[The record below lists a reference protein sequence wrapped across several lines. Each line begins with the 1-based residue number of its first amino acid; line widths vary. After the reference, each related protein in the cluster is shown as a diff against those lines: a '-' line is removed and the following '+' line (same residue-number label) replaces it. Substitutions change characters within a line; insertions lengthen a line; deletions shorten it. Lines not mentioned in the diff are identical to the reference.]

1 MFNNIS
7 YNVVVERFKVFAEGH
22 FLIKR
27 FTHGQ
32 IDQTDL
38 EKDQQFPWMH
48 LAPVE
53 VRAAAG
59 ARVFTFDVIF
69 ADIPRDK
76 EDKTDYQKEAISDCI
91 RLAEDLIS
99 EIQNGL
105 TVFGDLVEVDG
116 ESSITPFIEEWTHT
130 LSGCTLAISI
140 SVPNNYDACDIPADW
155 SFGGNSSSN
164 PPTPITQLVLRVNNV
179 DNVIQNVLDLID
191 GDNVTI
197 EDLGDGRVRVNSTG
211 GGGGTL
217 VSTAYN
223 ANHTTAT
230 GNQYAVGDRVWY
242 NGNVYACIAA
252 NDAILPTNTAYWT
265 LLGAGFRLRQ
275 SPIDYNATTGDFQIL
290 NKPTIPAAQVN
301 SDWSAASGV
310 AQILNKPTIP
320 TLTSQLTN
328 DSGFIVIGDVPP
340 QVNSD
345 WTAVGGVDEILNKP
359 TLATVATSGQY
370 TDLLTLPTIPT
381 ELDDLTDVY
390 INAGTLVTGQS
401 LIYDAGSG
409 YFKND
414 DLPGGG
420 TVTSVALTV
429 PAAFSVSG
437 SPVTTSGTL
446 AITGA
451 GIAAQY
457 IDGTGALQTFP
468 TLPPTIGDMLKSVY
482 DTDADGVVDSAE
494 RVQIVVRNSTGVTL
508 TKGQVVYL
516 SGATGNRPNAVLADA
531 SLEAT
536 SSKTIGL
543 VVANIANNA
552 DGEIAVNGT
561 LHDLNT
567 SAFAAG
573 DTLYLSE
580 TAGAIQANTPPA
592 EPAHSV
598 FIGYVARAHPTLGR
612 IVLAIQNGYE
622 LNELHGVLITSPA
635 ANDYLYYNGTSS
647 LWENR
652 QLTASVVTDSTTVGR
667 ALLTLPNPS
676 AVRYLRVNAGN
687 DVTALTIEQLRTDI
701 GIPNGGYAV
710 LSSDFTTVGVA
721 FQNVTGLSFPVTAG
735 KTYKWRA
742 TILMIATATTN
753 GTLSTNGP
761 AGTTTYRF
769 TGGLGVSTNNVNNG
783 ISNNQTNSQAISL
796 SLRIATADGIYIASA
811 SGTVSISV
819 VSTVAAAITLKAG
832 SIIEYDEI
840 I

>member
-38 EKDQQFPWMH
+38 DKDQQFPWMH

-59 ARVFTFDVIF
+59 ARVFTFDVVF

-76 EDKTDYQKEAISDCI
+76 EDKTDYQKESISDCI

-130 LSGCTLAISI
+130 LSGCTLAISL

-155 SFGGNSSSN
+155 SFGGSGSGT
-164 PPTPITQLVLRVNNV
+164 PPTPITSLVLRVNNV
-179 DNVIQNVLDLID
+179 DNVVQNVLDLID
-191 GDNVTI
+191 GDDVTI
-197 EDLGDGRVRVNSTG
+197 EDLGDGRVRVNSTGG

-252 NDAILPTNTAYWT
+252 NDAILPTNATYWS

-275 SPIDYNATTGDFQIL
+275 SPVDYNATTGDFQIL
-290 NKPTIPAAQVN
+290 NKPTIPTA
-301 SDWSAASGV
+301 
-310 AQILNKPTIP
+310 
-320 TLTSQLTN
+320 TSQLTN

-345 WTAVGGVDEILNKP
+345 WTAVSGVEEILNKP

-370 TDLLTLPTIPT
+370 TDLLSLPTIPT
-381 ELDDLTDVY
+381 QLDDLTDVF
-390 INAGTLVTGQS
+390 INAGTLANGQS
-401 LIYDAGSG
+401 LIYDSGSG

-420 TVTSVALTV
+420 TVTSVGLTM
-429 PAAFSVSG
+429 PAAFTVVG

-446 AITGA
+446 AVTGA
-451 GIAAQY
+451 GNGAQY
-457 IDGTGALQTFP
+457 VDGTGALQTFP
-468 TLPPTIGDMLKSVY
+468 SVGSG
-482 DTDADGVVDSAE
+482 TVTSVGLTS
-494 RVQIVVRNSTGVTL
+494 STSGVTVASSPVTTSGNITL
-508 TKGQVVYL
+508 AIATATTSQNGLL
-516 SGATGNRPNAVLADA
+516 SSTDWTTFNSKQA
-531 SLEAT
+531 S
-536 SSKTIGL
+536 IGL
-543 VVANIANNA
+543 
-552 DGEIAVNGT
+552 
-561 LHDLNT
+561 
-567 SAFAAG
+567 
-573 DTLYLSE
+573 
-580 TAGAIQANTPPA
+580 
-592 EPAHSV
+592 
-598 FIGYVARAHPTLGR
+598 
-612 IVLAIQNGYE
+612 
-622 LNELHGVLITSPA
+622 
-635 ANDYLYYNGTSS
+635 
-647 LWENR
+647 
-652 QLTASVVTDSTTVGR
+652 TTVGTNL
-667 ALLTLPNPS
+667 ATLPNPS
-676 AVRYLRVNAGN
+676 AVRYLRINADN
-687 DVTALTIEQLRTDI
+687 TATALTIEQLRSDI
-701 GIPNGGYAV
+701 GVTNGGYAV

-721 FQNVTGLSFPVTAG
+721 FQNVTGLSFAVTAG

-742 TILMIATATTN
+742 TILMQATAVTN

-761 AGTTTYRF
+761 AGTSTYRF

-783 ISNNQTNSQAISL
+783 NANNQTNSQAVSL
-796 SLRIATADGIYIASA
+796 SLRIASADGIYSATA

-819 VSTVAAAITLKAG
+819 VSTVAAAITIKTG
-832 SIIEYDEI
+832 SIIEYDELI
-840 I
+840 

>member
-38 EKDQQFPWMH
+38 DKDQQFPWMH

-76 EDKTDYQKEAISDCI
+76 EDKTDYQKESISDCI

-130 LSGCTLAISI
+130 LSGCTLAISL

-155 SFGGNSSSN
+155 SFGGSGSGT
-164 PPTPITQLVLRVNNV
+164 PPTPITSLVLRVNNV
-179 DNVIQNVLDLID
+179 DNVVQNVLDLID
-191 GDNVTI
+191 GDDVTI
-197 EDLGDGRVRVNSTG
+197 EDLGDGRVRVNSTGG

-242 NGNVYACIAA
+242 NGNVYGCIAA
-252 NDAILPTNTAYWT
+252 NDAILPTNTAYWS

-275 SPIDYNATTGDFQIL
+275 SPVDYNATTGDFQIL
-290 NKPTIPAAQVN
+290 NKPTIPTA
-301 SDWSAASGV
+301 
-310 AQILNKPTIP
+310 
-320 TLTSQLTN
+320 TSQLTN

-345 WTAVGGVDEILNKP
+345 WTAVSGVEEILNKP
-359 TLATVATSGQY
+359 TLATVATTGQY
-370 TDLLTLPTIPT
+370 TDLLSLPTIPT
-381 ELDDLTDVY
+381 ELDDLSDVF
-390 INAGTLVTGQS
+390 INAGTLANGQS
-401 LIYDAGSG
+401 LIYDSGSG
-409 YFKND
+409 YFKNN

-420 TVTSVALTV
+420 TVTSVGLTM
-429 PAAFSVSG
+429 PAAFTVVG

-446 AITGA
+446 AVTGA
-451 GIAAQY
+451 GNGAQY
-457 IDGTGALQTFP
+457 VDGTGALQTFP
-468 TLPPTIGDMLKSVY
+468 SIPTALPPNGAASGDLSGTYPAPTVHRIHGIDMQSGTPTVNDVWLYGGSPAKWQHQAVK
-482 DTDADGVVDSAE
+482 TV
-494 RVQIVVRNSTGVTL
+494 NSTSIFGSGNIATGTVTSVGLTSSTSGVTVGSSPVTTSGNITL
-508 TKGQVVYL
+508 AIATATTSQNGLL
-516 SGATGNRPNAVLADA
+516 SSTDWTTFNGKQA
-531 SLEAT
+531 S
-536 SSKTIGL
+536 IGL
-543 VVANIANNA
+543 
-552 DGEIAVNGT
+552 
-561 LHDLNT
+561 
-567 SAFAAG
+567 
-573 DTLYLSE
+573 
-580 TAGAIQANTPPA
+580 
-592 EPAHSV
+592 
-598 FIGYVARAHPTLGR
+598 
-612 IVLAIQNGYE
+612 
-622 LNELHGVLITSPA
+622 
-635 ANDYLYYNGTSS
+635 
-647 LWENR
+647 
-652 QLTASVVTDSTTVGR
+652 TTVGTNL
-667 ALLTLPNPS
+667 ATLPNPS
-676 AVRYLRVNAGN
+676 AVRYLRINADN
-687 DVTALTIEQLRTDI
+687 TATALTIEQLRTDL
-701 GIPNGGYAV
+701 GITNGGYAV
-710 LSSDFTTVGVA
+710 LSSDFTTVGTA

-742 TILMIATATTN
+742 TILMIGTSVTN

-761 AGTTTYRF
+761 AGTSTYRF

-783 ISNNQTNSQAISL
+783 NANNQTNSQSVSL
-796 SLRIATADGIYIASA
+796 SLRIASADGIYSATA

>member
-38 EKDQQFPWMH
+38 DKDQQFPWMH

-59 ARVFTFDVIF
+59 ARVFTFDVVF

-76 EDKTDYQKEAISDCI
+76 EDKTDYQKESISDCI

-130 LSGCTLAISI
+130 LSGCTLAISL

-155 SFGGNSSSN
+155 SFGGSGSGT
-164 PPTPITQLVLRVNNV
+164 PPTPITSLVLRVNNV
-179 DNVIQNVLDLID
+179 DNVVQNVLDLID
-191 GDNVTI
+191 GDDVTI
-197 EDLGDGRVRVNSTG
+197 EDLGDGRVRVNSTGG

-252 NDAILPTNTAYWT
+252 NDAILPTNATYWS

-275 SPIDYNATTGDFQIL
+275 SPVDYNATTGDFQIL
-290 NKPTIPAAQVN
+290 NKPTIPTA
-301 SDWSAASGV
+301 
-310 AQILNKPTIP
+310 
-320 TLTSQLTN
+320 TSQLTN

-345 WTAVGGVDEILNKP
+345 WNAVSGVEEILNKP

-370 TDLLTLPTIPT
+370 TDLLSLPTIPT
-381 ELDDLTDVY
+381 QLDDLTDVF
-390 INAGTLVTGQS
+390 INAGTLANGQS
-401 LIYDAGSG
+401 LIYDSGSG

-420 TVTSVALTV
+420 TVTSVGLTM
-429 PAAFSVSG
+429 PAAFTVVG

-446 AITGA
+446 AVTGA
-451 GIAAQY
+451 GNGAQY
-457 IDGTGALQTFP
+457 VDGTGALQTFP
-468 TLPPTIGDMLKSVY
+468 SVGSG
-482 DTDADGVVDSAE
+482 TVTSVGLTS
-494 RVQIVVRNSTGVTL
+494 STSGVTVASSPVTTSGNITL
-508 TKGQVVYL
+508 AIATATTSQNGLL
-516 SGATGNRPNAVLADA
+516 SSTDWTTFNGKQA
-531 SLEAT
+531 S
-536 SSKTIGL
+536 IGL
-543 VVANIANNA
+543 
-552 DGEIAVNGT
+552 
-561 LHDLNT
+561 
-567 SAFAAG
+567 
-573 DTLYLSE
+573 
-580 TAGAIQANTPPA
+580 
-592 EPAHSV
+592 
-598 FIGYVARAHPTLGR
+598 
-612 IVLAIQNGYE
+612 
-622 LNELHGVLITSPA
+622 
-635 ANDYLYYNGTSS
+635 
-647 LWENR
+647 
-652 QLTASVVTDSTTVGR
+652 TTVGTNL
-667 ALLTLPNPS
+667 ATLPNPS
-676 AVRYLRVNAGN
+676 AVRYLRINADN
-687 DVTALTIEQLRTDI
+687 TATALTIEQLRSDI
-701 GIPNGGYAV
+701 GVTNGGYAV

-721 FQNVTGLSFPVTAG
+721 FQNVTGLSFAVTAG

-742 TILMIATATTN
+742 TILMQATAVTN

-761 AGTTTYRF
+761 AGTSTYRF

-783 ISNNQTNSQAISL
+783 NANNQTNSQAVSL
-796 SLRIATADGIYIASA
+796 SLRIASADGIYSATA

-819 VSTVAAAITLKAG
+819 VSTVAAAITIKTG
-832 SIIEYDEI
+832 SIIEYDELI
-840 I
+840 

>member
-38 EKDQQFPWMH
+38 DKDQQFPWMH

-59 ARVFTFDVIF
+59 ARVFTFDVVF

-76 EDKTDYQKEAISDCI
+76 EDKTDYQKESISDCI

-130 LSGCTLAISI
+130 LSGCTLAISL

-155 SFGGNSSSN
+155 SFGGSGSGT
-164 PPTPITQLVLRVNNV
+164 PPTPITSLVLRVNNV
-179 DNVIQNVLDLID
+179 DNVVQNVLDLID
-191 GDNVTI
+191 GDDVTI
-197 EDLGDGRVRVNSTG
+197 EDLGDGRVRVNSTGG

-252 NDAILPTNTAYWT
+252 NDAILPTNATYWS

-275 SPIDYNATTGDFQIL
+275 SPVDYNATTGDFQIL
-290 NKPTIPAAQVN
+290 NKPTIPTA
-301 SDWSAASGV
+301 
-310 AQILNKPTIP
+310 
-320 TLTSQLTN
+320 TSQLTN

-345 WTAVGGVDEILNKP
+345 WNAVSGVEEILNKP

-370 TDLLTLPTIPT
+370 TDLLSLPTIPT
-381 ELDDLTDVY
+381 QLDDLTDVF
-390 INAGTLVTGQS
+390 INAGTLANGQS
-401 LIYDAGSG
+401 LIYDSGSG

-420 TVTSVALTV
+420 TVTSVGLTM
-429 PAAFSVSG
+429 PAAFTVVG

-446 AITGA
+446 AVTGA
-451 GIAAQY
+451 GNGAQY
-457 IDGTGALQTFP
+457 VDGTGALQTFP
-468 TLPPTIGDMLKSVY
+468 SVGSG
-482 DTDADGVVDSAE
+482 TVTSVGLTS
-494 RVQIVVRNSTGVTL
+494 STSGVTVGSSPVTTSGNITL
-508 TKGQVVYL
+508 AIATATTSQNGLL
-516 SGATGNRPNAVLADA
+516 SSTDWTTFNSKQA
-531 SLEAT
+531 S
-536 SSKTIGL
+536 IGL
-543 VVANIANNA
+543 
-552 DGEIAVNGT
+552 
-561 LHDLNT
+561 
-567 SAFAAG
+567 
-573 DTLYLSE
+573 
-580 TAGAIQANTPPA
+580 
-592 EPAHSV
+592 
-598 FIGYVARAHPTLGR
+598 
-612 IVLAIQNGYE
+612 
-622 LNELHGVLITSPA
+622 
-635 ANDYLYYNGTSS
+635 
-647 LWENR
+647 
-652 QLTASVVTDSTTVGR
+652 TTVGTNL
-667 ALLTLPNPS
+667 ATLPNPS
-676 AVRYLRVNAGN
+676 AVRYLRINADN
-687 DVTALTIEQLRTDI
+687 TATALTIEQLRSDI
-701 GIPNGGYAV
+701 GVTNGGYAV

-721 FQNVTGLSFPVTAG
+721 FQNVTGLSFAVTAG

-742 TILMIATATTN
+742 TILMQATAVTN

-761 AGTTTYRF
+761 AGTSTYRF

-783 ISNNQTNSQAISL
+783 NANNQTNSQAVSL
-796 SLRIATADGIYIASA
+796 SLRIASADGIYSATA

-819 VSTVAAAITLKAG
+819 VSTVAAAITIKTG
-832 SIIEYDEI
+832 SIIEYDELI
-840 I
+840 

>member
-38 EKDQQFPWMH
+38 DKDQQFPWMH

-59 ARVFTFDVIF
+59 ARVFTFDVVF

-76 EDKTDYQKEAISDCI
+76 EDKTDYQKESISDCI

-130 LSGCTLAISI
+130 LSGCTLAISL

-155 SFGGNSSSN
+155 SFGGSGSGT
-164 PPTPITQLVLRVNNV
+164 PPTPITSLVLRVNNV
-179 DNVIQNVLDLID
+179 DNVVQNVLDLID
-191 GDNVTI
+191 GDDVTI
-197 EDLGDGRVRVNSTG
+197 EDLGDGRVRVNSTGG

-252 NDAILPTNTAYWT
+252 NDAILPTNATYWS

-275 SPIDYNATTGDFQIL
+275 SPVDYNATTGDFQIL
-290 NKPTIPAAQVN
+290 NKPTIPTA
-301 SDWSAASGV
+301 
-310 AQILNKPTIP
+310 
-320 TLTSQLTN
+320 TSQLTN

-345 WTAVGGVDEILNKP
+345 WTAVSGVEEILNKP

-370 TDLLTLPTIPT
+370 TDLLSLPTIPT
-381 ELDDLTDVY
+381 QLDDLTDVF
-390 INAGTLVTGQS
+390 INAGTLANGQS
-401 LIYDAGSG
+401 LIYDSGSG

-420 TVTSVALTV
+420 TVTSVGLTM
-429 PAAFSVSG
+429 PAAFTVVG

-446 AITGA
+446 AVTGA
-451 GIAAQY
+451 GNGAQY
-457 IDGTGALQTFP
+457 VDGTGALQTFP
-468 TLPPTIGDMLKSVY
+468 SVGSG
-482 DTDADGVVDSAE
+482 TVTSVGLTS
-494 RVQIVVRNSTGVTL
+494 STSGVTVASSPVTTSGNITL
-508 TKGQVVYL
+508 AIATATTSQNGLL
-516 SGATGNRPNAVLADA
+516 SSTDWTTFNSKQA
-531 SLEAT
+531 S
-536 SSKTIGL
+536 IGL
-543 VVANIANNA
+543 
-552 DGEIAVNGT
+552 
-561 LHDLNT
+561 
-567 SAFAAG
+567 
-573 DTLYLSE
+573 
-580 TAGAIQANTPPA
+580 
-592 EPAHSV
+592 
-598 FIGYVARAHPTLGR
+598 
-612 IVLAIQNGYE
+612 
-622 LNELHGVLITSPA
+622 
-635 ANDYLYYNGTSS
+635 
-647 LWENR
+647 
-652 QLTASVVTDSTTVGR
+652 TTVGTNL
-667 ALLTLPNPS
+667 ATLPNPS
-676 AVRYLRVNAGN
+676 AVRYLRINADN
-687 DVTALTIEQLRTDI
+687 TATALTIEQLRSDI
-701 GIPNGGYAV
+701 GVTNGGYAV

-721 FQNVTGLSFPVTAG
+721 FQNVTGLSFAVTAG

-742 TILMIATATTN
+742 TILMQATAVTN

-761 AGTTTYRF
+761 AGTSTYRF
-769 TGGLGVSTNNVNNG
+769 TGGLGVSTNNVNHGNA
-783 ISNNQTNSQAISL
+783 NNQTNSQAVSL
-796 SLRIATADGIYIASA
+796 SLRIASADGIYSATA

-819 VSTVAAAITLKAG
+819 VSTVAAAITIKTG
-832 SIIEYDEI
+832 SIIEYDELI
-840 I
+840 

>member
-38 EKDQQFPWMH
+38 DKDQQFPWMH

-59 ARVFTFDVIF
+59 ARVFTFDVVF

-76 EDKTDYQKEAISDCI
+76 EDKTDYQKESISDCI

-130 LSGCTLAISI
+130 LSGCTLAISL

-155 SFGGNSSSN
+155 SFGGSGSGT
-164 PPTPITQLVLRVNNV
+164 PPTPITSLVLRVNNV
-179 DNVIQNVLDLID
+179 DNVVQNVLDLID
-191 GDNVTI
+191 GDDVTI
-197 EDLGDGRVRVNSTG
+197 EDLGDGRVRVNSTGG

-252 NDAILPTNTAYWT
+252 NDAILPTNATYWS

-275 SPIDYNATTGDFQIL
+275 SPVDYNATTGDFQIL
-290 NKPTIPAAQVN
+290 NKPTIPTA
-301 SDWSAASGV
+301 
-310 AQILNKPTIP
+310 
-320 TLTSQLTN
+320 TSQLTN

-345 WTAVGGVDEILNKP
+345 WNAVSGVEEILNKP

-370 TDLLTLPTIPT
+370 TDLLSLPTIPT
-381 ELDDLTDVY
+381 QLDDLTDVF
-390 INAGTLVTGQS
+390 INAGTLANGQS
-401 LIYDAGSG
+401 LIYDSGSG

-420 TVTSVALTV
+420 TVTSVGLTM
-429 PAAFSVSG
+429 PAAFTVVG

-446 AITGA
+446 AVTGA
-451 GIAAQY
+451 GNGAQY
-457 IDGTGALQTFP
+457 VDGTGALQTFP
-468 TLPPTIGDMLKSVY
+468 SVGSG
-482 DTDADGVVDSAE
+482 TVTSVGLTS
-494 RVQIVVRNSTGVTL
+494 STSGVTVASSPVTTSGNITL
-508 TKGQVVYL
+508 AIATATTSQNGLL
-516 SGATGNRPNAVLADA
+516 SSTDWTTFNSKQA
-531 SLEAT
+531 S
-536 SSKTIGL
+536 IGL
-543 VVANIANNA
+543 
-552 DGEIAVNGT
+552 
-561 LHDLNT
+561 
-567 SAFAAG
+567 
-573 DTLYLSE
+573 
-580 TAGAIQANTPPA
+580 
-592 EPAHSV
+592 
-598 FIGYVARAHPTLGR
+598 
-612 IVLAIQNGYE
+612 
-622 LNELHGVLITSPA
+622 
-635 ANDYLYYNGTSS
+635 
-647 LWENR
+647 
-652 QLTASVVTDSTTVGR
+652 TTVGTNL
-667 ALLTLPNPS
+667 ATLPNPS
-676 AVRYLRVNAGN
+676 AVRYLRINADN
-687 DVTALTIEQLRTDI
+687 TATALTIEQLRSDI
-701 GIPNGGYAV
+701 GVTNGGYAV

-721 FQNVTGLSFPVTAG
+721 FQNVTGLSFAVTAG

-742 TILMIATATTN
+742 TILMQATAVTN

-761 AGTTTYRF
+761 AGTSTYRF

-783 ISNNQTNSQAISL
+783 NANNQTNSQAVSL
-796 SLRIATADGIYIASA
+796 SLRIASADGIYSATA

-819 VSTVAAAITLKAG
+819 VSTVAAAITIKTG
-832 SIIEYDEI
+832 SIIEYDELI
-840 I
+840 

>member
-38 EKDQQFPWMH
+38 DKDQQFPWMH

-59 ARVFTFDVIF
+59 ARVFTFDVVF

-76 EDKTDYQKEAISDCI
+76 EDKTDYQKESISDCI

-130 LSGCTLAISI
+130 LSGCTLAISL

-155 SFGGNSSSN
+155 SFGGSGSGT
-164 PPTPITQLVLRVNNV
+164 PPTPITSLVLRVNNV
-179 DNVIQNVLDLID
+179 DNVVQNVLDLID
-191 GDNVTI
+191 GDDVTI
-197 EDLGDGRVRVNSTG
+197 EDLGDGRVRVNSTGG

-252 NDAILPTNTAYWT
+252 NDAILPTNATYWS

-275 SPIDYNATTGDFQIL
+275 SPVDYNATTGDFQIL
-290 NKPTIPAAQVN
+290 NKPTIPTA
-301 SDWSAASGV
+301 
-310 AQILNKPTIP
+310 
-320 TLTSQLTN
+320 TSQLTN

-345 WTAVGGVDEILNKP
+345 WNAVSGVEEILNKP

-370 TDLLTLPTIPT
+370 TDLLSLPTIPT
-381 ELDDLTDVY
+381 QLDDLTDVF
-390 INAGTLVTGQS
+390 INAGTLANGQS
-401 LIYDAGSG
+401 LIYDSGSG

-420 TVTSVALTV
+420 TVTSVGLTM
-429 PAAFSVSG
+429 PAAFTVVG

-446 AITGA
+446 AVTGA
-451 GIAAQY
+451 GNGAQY
-457 IDGTGALQTFP
+457 VDGTGALQTFP
-468 TLPPTIGDMLKSVY
+468 SVGSG
-482 DTDADGVVDSAE
+482 TVTSVGLTS
-494 RVQIVVRNSTGVTL
+494 STSGVTVASSPVTTSGNITL
-508 TKGQVVYL
+508 AIATATTSQNGLL
-516 SGATGNRPNAVLADA
+516 SSTDWTTFNSKQA
-531 SLEAT
+531 S
-536 SSKTIGL
+536 IGL
-543 VVANIANNA
+543 
-552 DGEIAVNGT
+552 
-561 LHDLNT
+561 
-567 SAFAAG
+567 
-573 DTLYLSE
+573 
-580 TAGAIQANTPPA
+580 
-592 EPAHSV
+592 
-598 FIGYVARAHPTLGR
+598 
-612 IVLAIQNGYE
+612 
-622 LNELHGVLITSPA
+622 
-635 ANDYLYYNGTSS
+635 
-647 LWENR
+647 
-652 QLTASVVTDSTTVGR
+652 TTVGTNL
-667 ALLTLPNPS
+667 ATLPNPS
-676 AVRYLRVNAGN
+676 AVRYLRINADN
-687 DVTALTIEQLRTDI
+687 TATALTIEQLRSDI
-701 GIPNGGYAV
+701 GVTNGGYAV

-721 FQNVTGLSFPVTAG
+721 FQNVTGLSFAVTAG

-742 TILMIATATTN
+742 TILMQATAVTN

-761 AGTTTYRF
+761 AGTSTYRF
-769 TGGLGVSTNNVNNG
+769 TGGLGVSTNNVNHGNA
-783 ISNNQTNSQAISL
+783 NNQTNSQAVSL
-796 SLRIATADGIYIASA
+796 SLRIASADGIYSATA

-819 VSTVAAAITLKAG
+819 VSTVAAAITIKTG
-832 SIIEYDEI
+832 SIIEYDELI
-840 I
+840 